1 MCRRADR
8 RRLPRWSLVRRGD
21 ARIAGSDRRRAPAR
35 RSGRRRCGL
44 PQVTCITHH
53 PGVARHIRP
62 MMMIMTDAILYKR
75 VLPHGPAVRIRRTS
89 DSGVTPVVAV
99 LEVDRRAGTPREGI
113 GTPPS
118 LMQAEGGAEGEV
130 LSQLEPHASDDRA
143 MVLLIREHGL
153 R

>member
-1 MCRRADR
+1 
-8 RRLPRWSLVRRGD
+8 
-21 ARIAGSDRRRAPAR
+21 
-35 RSGRRRCGL
+35 
-44 PQVTCITHH
+44 
-53 PGVARHIRP
+53 
-62 MMMIMTDAILYKR
+62 MIMTEGILYKR

-89 DSGVTPVVAV
+89 DSGATPVIAV

-118 LMQAEGGAEGEV
+118 LMQAEGRTEADV

-143 MVLLIREHGL
+143 MVLLIRNSGL